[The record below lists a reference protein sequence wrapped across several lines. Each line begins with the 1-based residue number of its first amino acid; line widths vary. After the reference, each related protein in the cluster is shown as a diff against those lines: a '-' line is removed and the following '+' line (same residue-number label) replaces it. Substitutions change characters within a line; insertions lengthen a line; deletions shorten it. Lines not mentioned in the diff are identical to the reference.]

1 MDLLGRTPFTLVF
14 LGLMVVSNWLA
25 GTLSGRLP
33 FRQLTE
39 WGISHQRLLRGEA
52 LRLLT
57 GTFLSHDRAMFLRQM
72 IFAGGVI
79 GYYEWRFGTEQAF
92 VMFTAINVLGLV
104 VVVFGVLPVLAVLM
118 PQRMTR
124 PLHSLDVGMS
134 AGGFGL
140 IGAILVGLPY
150 APALL
155 AAATLAIGVK
165 MRLKFEVIADMA
177 HLICL
182 LLGFAAQAFLM
193 PS

>member
-14 LGLMVVSNWLA
+14 LGLMVAANWLA
-25 GTLSGRLP
+25 GTMSGRLP
-33 FRQLTE
+33 FHRLTE

-79 GYYEWRFGTEQAF
+79 GYYEWRFGTVQA
-92 VMFTAINVLGLV
+92 VLMFTCINVMGLM
-104 VVVFGVLPVLAVLM
+104 VVVFGVLPMLAVVM
-118 PQRMTR
+118 PSLIRR

-140 IGAILVGLPY
+140 IGAILVGFPY
-150 APALL
+150 GPALL
-155 AAATLAIGVK
+155 AAAILAICVK

-182 LLGFAAQAFLM
+182 LLGFATQMIMM
-193 PS
+193 PL